1 MMKSP
6 INALLTRYAS
16 RLRFP
21 YLFLITAVL
30 FLLNL
35 FVPDAIPFIDEIL
48 LGLVAVLLG
57 SWRKKPEANDPQT
70 NPGAQGNTSDR

>member
-1 MMKSP
+1 MTAIKSP
-6 INALLTRYAS
+6 ITAVLVRYAS

-35 FVPDAIPFIDEIL
+35 FLPDAIPFADEIL

-57 SWRKKPEANDPQT
+57 SWRKKPEDGDLPV
-70 NPGAQGNTSDR
+70 NPTEGR